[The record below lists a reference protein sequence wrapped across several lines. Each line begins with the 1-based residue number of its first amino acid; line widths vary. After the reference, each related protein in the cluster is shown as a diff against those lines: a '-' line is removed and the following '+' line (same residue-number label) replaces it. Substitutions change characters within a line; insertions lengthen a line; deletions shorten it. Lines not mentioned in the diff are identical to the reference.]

1 MSSIIRPTI
10 ILHATQKKKY
20 DKFSMTYHQLCG
32 AVSEITWGEKNV
44 LSVYFP
50 KLDDQIHKS
59 KHSLCFTHFCEHSS
73 WHAVEVQEEVLD
85 GYTNNAKMAHT
96 TCLHNSAVRINH
108 TALPKGKGT
117 GRTFRLPGAWKES
130 RGRCWQA
137 QWCPSWPPTEH
148 LHCNGPQEPHTQPVW
163 NGISLLPSHPPY
175 LGLNCVFLL

>member
-1 MSSIIRPTI
+1 MTSIIKPTI

-20 DKFSMTYHQLCG
+20 GKFSMTYHQLCV

-44 LSVYFP
+44 LSVCFL

-59 KHSLCFTHFCEHSS
+59 KHQFCFTHFCEHSS

-96 TCLHNSAVRINH
+96 TCLHNSAGRANH

-117 GRTFRLPGAWKES
+117 GSSGF
-130 RGRCWQA
+130 
-137 QWCPSWPPTEH
+137 
-148 LHCNGPQEPHTQPVW
+148 QEPERRAEADIDRPCDVRHDHLL
-163 NGISLLPSHPPY
+163 NISIAMAHRHLTRNKSSPIHPTWA
-175 LGLNCVFLL
+175 